1 MLPGV
6 SFTSGF
12 AEGSYILNENP
23 QTSATECYD
32 AGFNVWI
39 GSAVYVDDTGYQGCY
54 YFESCLT
61 STDYG
66 STPTCASEDILVGDN
81 GILRG
86 EDMIDQAVLIEPSL
100 APGPPAPPPPG
111 AKVSTISKA
120 APGGPGVCTRASA
133 AALPIGLLVGA
144 VAVIVY
150 IGKSG

>member
-1 MLPGV
+1 M
-6 SFTSGF
+6 
-12 AEGSYILNENP
+12 
-23 QTSATECYD
+23 
-32 AGFNVWI
+32 
-39 GSAVYVDDTGYQGCY
+39 
-54 YFESCLT
+54 
-61 STDYG
+61 
-66 STPTCASEDILVGDN
+66 VGDN

-86 EDMIDQAVLIEPSL
+86 EDMIDQAVLIEPPL

-150 IGKSG
+150 IGKSGYDLNTT